1 MGMSMNEYR
10 QSEFLQVTR
19 ELAVGTNLD
28 DLCASLA
35 RGLVGTGLDRCE
47 VVIGVEYRDGK
58 LSAGECR
65 AVDDRDDT
73 MRDKSLRARYDLSG
87 YPTIQDAV
95 HRQVPLW
102 SNDIEADERF
112 FQDERLFLIDLQV
125 HSVLFTPMVSQGHTV
140 GYILAGKREKEG
152 LDPTQI
158 ILYQSISGHAA
169 AAIETTRTVS
179 MMEGWTEAQTR
190 EVATFMALAENAT
203 DALCMATLH
212 DHKLI
217 YANPAYYDLHGY
229 AQEDEVLGRV
239 EDSFTIYDQAGPTT
253 TTQITR
259 LGGLRREHEHTRKD
273 GSTFVGLDTVFA
285 VRDESGEV
293 VALGSIIRDIT
304 RQKDLERRLQDL
316 SDLRTWRLEVI
327 TEIAQEISA
336 APEMAELFHRVV
348 TLVKERFAYYHTHL
362 YLLRNGVLE
371 MVEGYGEPGRIMRER
386 GHRIQVGSGLTGTA
400 AATGQP
406 VLAPDVI
413 QIENWLPN
421 PLLPDT
427 RSEVAVPIKMGDE
440 VLGVLDVQS
449 DQLNGLTEDDQTL
462 LLGLCGQIAVAIQN
476 AQIVSNIQQLVD
488 ERTREVAI
496 FQTLAENA
504 TYGLLM
510 TTPGGEVTYANRANH
525 EIFGYDFDEQ
535 REMIG
540 LAITQIFAPETIE
553 QFEDQMPRVLL
564 GASWQVE
571 SNGVRKDGTAFN
583 LLMLSFGIL
592 DDNGNPLAI
601 VYINRDVTAQKQ
613 LEAERERLN
622 QEMIIARE
630 RLISEL
636 SAPLIPITSQ
646 ILVLPLIGAIDS
658 ARAQQIM
665 ESLLNGIDSFDAE
678 VVIVDVTGV
687 PLMDTGVANHLLQ
700 MTDAASLVGARVILV
715 GITPRVA
722 QTIIELGV
730 DLSAIT
736 TRSNLQG
743 GVEYALRLQG
753 QHIAAIG

>member
-1 MGMSMNEYR
+1 MNEHR

-19 ELAVGTNLD
+19 ELAVGVGLD
-28 DLCASLA
+28 ALCASLA
-35 RGLVGTGLDRCE
+35 SGLVRTGLDRCE
-47 VVIGVEYRDGK
+47 VVVGVEYREGK
-58 LSAGECR
+58 LAVGECL
-65 AVDDRDDT
+65 AVDDTDT
-73 MRDKSLRARYDLSG
+73 AMCEKSLHTRYVLSS
-87 YPTIQDAV
+87 YPAIQGAV
-95 HRQVPLW
+95 QSQEPLW
-102 SNDIEADERF
+102 SNDVEADERF
-112 FQDERLFLIDLQV
+112 SEDERSFLADLKV
-125 HSVLFTPMVSQGHTV
+125 ESVLIASMVSQRHTV
-140 GYILAGKREKEG
+140 GYVLAGKRDKG
-152 LDPTQI
+152 GFDPQQI
-158 ILYQSISGHAA
+158 VLYQSIAGHAA
-169 AAIETTRTVS
+169 AVIETTRTVS
-179 MMEGWTEAQTR
+179 MMEGWTEAQMR
-190 EVATFMALAENAT
+190 EVATFKALAENAT

-217 YANPAYYDLHGY
+217 YANPAFYDLHGY
-229 AQEDEVLGRV
+229 ARDDKVLGRI
-239 EDSFTIYDQAGPTT
+239 EDSFSIYEGTGPTT

-259 LGGLRREHEHTRKD
+259 MGGLRREHVHTRKD

-285 VRDESGEV
+285 VRDERGEV
-293 VALGSIIRDIT
+293 VALGNIIRDIS

-362 YLLRNGVLE
+362 YLVRNGVLE

-406 VLAPDVI
+406 VLAPDVSR
-413 QIENWLPN
+413 IENWLPN

-427 RSEVAVPIKMGDE
+427 KSEVAVPIKMGNE

-476 AQIVSNIQQLVD
+476 AQIVSNIQQLVE
-488 ERTREVAI
+488 ERTREVEI
-496 FQTLAENA
+496 FQALAENA

-510 TTPGGEVTYANRANH
+510 TTPGGEVTYANKANH
-525 EIFGYDFDEQ
+525 EIFGYDFAEQ
-535 REMIG
+535 REMVG
-540 LAITQIFAPETIE
+540 LPITQLFASETID
-553 QFEDQMPRVLL
+553 QFEGEMPKVLS
-564 GASWQVE
+564 GQSWQVE
-571 SNGVRKDGTAFN
+571 SDGVRKDGSTVS
-583 LLMLSFGIL
+583 LLMLTFGIL
-592 DDNGNPLAI
+592 DDDGNPLAI
-601 VYINRDVTAQKQ
+601 VYINRDVTEQKQ

-636 SAPLIPITSQ
+636 SAPLIPITRN
-646 ILVLPLIGAIDS
+646 ILVLPLIGAVDS

-665 ESLLNGIDSFDAE
+665 ESLLNGIESYDAE

-753 QHIAAIG
+753 QHITSIG

>member
-1 MGMSMNEYR
+1 MNEQRY
-10 QSEFLQVTR
+10 SEFLQVTR
-19 ELAVGTNLD
+19 DLAVGRGLNT
-28 DLCASLA
+28 LCSSLA
-35 RGLVGTGLDRCE
+35 SGLIRTGLDRCE
-47 VVIGVEYRDGK
+47 VVIGVEYKEGK
-58 LSAGECR
+58 LAVGQCL
-65 AVDDRDDT
+65 AVDDIDPAL
-73 MRDKSLRARYDLSG
+73 RDKSLQARCDLDG
-87 YPTIQDAV
+87 YPAIQGAV
-95 HRQVPLW
+95 QSQEPLW
-102 SNDIEADERF
+102 SNDVAADERF
-112 FQDERLFLIDLQV
+112 FEDERTFLADLKVQSILV
-125 HSVLFTPMVSQGHTV
+125 APMISQGHTV
-140 GYILAGKREKEG
+140 GYILAGKREKG
-152 LDPTQI
+152 GFDPERAL
-158 ILYQSISGHAA
+158 LYQAIVGHAA

-190 EVATFMALAENAT
+190 EVATFKALAENAT
-203 DALCMATLH
+203 DAICMATLH

-217 YANPAYYDLHGY
+217 YANPAFYDLHGFRH
-229 AQEDEVLGRV
+229 DDDVLGRV
-239 EDSFTIYDQAGPTT
+239 EDSFAIYDDAEATT

-259 LGGLRREHEHTRKD
+259 LGGLRRECEHTRKD
-273 GSTFVGLDTVFA
+273 GTTFTGLDTVFA
-285 VRDESGEV
+285 VRDERGEV
-293 VALGSIIRDIT
+293 FALGNIIRNVS
-304 RQKDLERRLQDL
+304 RQKELERRLQDL

-327 TEIAQEISA
+327 TEIAQEIST
-336 APEMAELFHRVV
+336 APEMEELFHRVV

-400 AATGQP
+400 AEIGKP
-406 VLAPDVI
+406 VLAPNVS

-427 RSEVAVPIKMGDE
+427 KSEVAVPIKMGDQ

-496 FQTLAENA
+496 FQALAENA

-525 EIFGYDFDEQ
+525 EIFGYEFTQ
-535 REMIG
+535 QRREMIG
-540 LAITQIFAPETIE
+540 LPITQIFAPTTIE
-553 QFEDQMPRVLL
+553 QFEDEMPKVLA
-564 GASWQVE
+564 GKSWQVE
-571 SNGVRKDGTAFN
+571 SDGLRKDSSTVS
-583 LLMLSFGIL
+583 LLMLTFGIL
-592 DDNGNPLAI
+592 DDSGNPLAI
-601 VYINRDVTAQKQ
+601 VYINRDVTEQKQ

-622 QEMIIARE
+622 REMITARE

-636 SAPLIPITSQ
+636 SAPLIPITRN
-646 ILVLPLIGAIDS
+646 ILVLPLIGAVDS

-665 ESLLNGIDSFDAE
+665 ESLLSGIEGYNAE

-753 QHIAAIG
+753 QHITSIG

>member
-1 MGMSMNEYR
+1 
-10 QSEFLQVTR
+10 
-19 ELAVGTNLD
+19 
-28 DLCASLA
+28 
-35 RGLVGTGLDRCE
+35 
-47 VVIGVEYRDGK
+47 
-58 LSAGECR
+58 
-65 AVDDRDDT
+65 
-73 MRDKSLRARYDLSG
+73 
-87 YPTIQDAV
+87 
-95 HRQVPLW
+95 
-102 SNDIEADERF
+102 
-112 FQDERLFLIDLQV
+112 
-125 HSVLFTPMVSQGHTV
+125 
-140 GYILAGKREKEG
+140 
-152 LDPTQI
+152 
-158 ILYQSISGHAA
+158 
-169 AAIETTRTVS
+169 
-179 MMEGWTEAQTR
+179 MEGWSEAQTR
-190 EVATFMALAENAT
+190 EVTTFKALAENAV

-229 AQEDEVLGRV
+229 TADDEVIGRV
-239 EDSFTIYDQAGPTT
+239 ENSLSVYEETGPTT

-259 LGGLRREHEHTRKD
+259 MGGLRREHVHTRKD

-285 VRDESGEV
+285 VRDEHGEV
-293 VALGSIIRDIT
+293 VALADIIRDIT
-304 RQKDLERRLQDL
+304 RQKELERRLQDL
-316 SDLRTWRLEVI
+316 SDLRNWRLEVI
-327 TEIAQEISA
+327 TEIAQEIST
-336 APEMAELFHRVV
+336 APEMEELFHRVV

-362 YLLRNGVLE
+362 YLVHGDELQ

-386 GHRIQVGSGLTGTA
+386 GHRIPVGSGLTGTA

-406 VLAPDVI
+406 VLARDVSR
-413 QIENWLPN
+413 IENWLPN

-427 RSEVAVPIKMGDE
+427 KSEVAVPIKMGDE

-476 AQIVSNIQQLVD
+476 ARIVSNIQQLVR

-496 FQTLAENA
+496 FHALAENA

-525 EIFGYDFDEQ
+525 ETFGYEFGQE

-540 LAITQIFAPETIE
+540 LPVTQFLSPETAE
-553 QFEDQMPRVLL
+553 QFEQEKPRLL
-564 GASWQVE
+564 SGESWQVE
-571 SNGVRKDGTAFN
+571 SDGVRKDGSSFG
-583 LLMLSFGIL
+583 LLMVTFGIL
-592 DDNGNPLAI
+592 DDDGNPLAI
-601 VYINRDVTAQKQ
+601 VCINRDVTQQKQ

-622 QEMIIARE
+622 QEMLIARE

-636 SAPLIPITSQ
+636 SAPLIPITSN
-646 ILVLPLIGAIDS
+646 ILVLPLIGAVDS

-665 ESLLNGIDSFDAE
+665 ESLLSGIESYDAQ

-700 MTDAASLVGARVILV
+700 MTDAASLVGAKVILV

-722 QTIIELGV
+722 QTIIELGM

-743 GVEYALRLQG
+743 GVEYALRLEG
-753 QHIAAIG
+753 QHITSIG